1 MIDFDSMD
9 IELLEE
15 FLKACAQDKHK
26 QAVSIFPD
34 KHSGYVRDLNFL
46 EKYAKEKIEAIKD
59 RLAGRIERALKHE
72 ENCEKYYRALSED
85 ARW

>member
-1 MIDFDSMD
+1 MNLDD
-9 IELLEE
+9 ISLEDLEE
-15 FLKACAQDKHK
+15 FVLKCEQDKHSF
-26 QAVSIFPD
+26 AREIFPA

-46 EKYAKEKIEAIKD
+46 ERYAKEKIEAMRD

-72 ENCEKYYRALSED
+72 ENCEKYYRSLSED